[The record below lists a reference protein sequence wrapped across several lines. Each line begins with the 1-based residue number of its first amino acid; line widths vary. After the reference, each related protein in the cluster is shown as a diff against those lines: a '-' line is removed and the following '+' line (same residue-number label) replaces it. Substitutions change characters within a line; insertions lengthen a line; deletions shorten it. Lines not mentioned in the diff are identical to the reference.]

1 VKAGGGFHKFVA
13 EAGGEA
19 IDVELEL
26 GEWPRVRARLAD
38 RSLDLEVWESEAGVY
53 RARFGGRSLELRVT
67 PDAGG
72 YRVDIGPATVDV
84 RILSRRERLDRLG
97 PGADPQQSEVR
108 APMPGR
114 VVRLLV
120 AEGEEVRAGQG
131 LLVLEAMKMQNE
143 IRAPR
148 AGVVR
153 TLGVREG
160 ASVEANGLLVR
171 MD

>member
-1 VKAGGGFHKFVA
+1 
-13 EAGGEA
+13 
-19 IDVELEL
+19 
-26 GEWPRVRARLAD
+26 
-38 RSLDLEVWESEAGVY
+38 
-53 RARFGGRSLELRVT
+53 
-67 PDAGG
+67 
-72 YRVDIGPATVDV
+72 
-84 RILSRRERLDRLG
+84 
-97 PGADPQQSEVR
+97 
-108 APMPGR
+108 MPGR